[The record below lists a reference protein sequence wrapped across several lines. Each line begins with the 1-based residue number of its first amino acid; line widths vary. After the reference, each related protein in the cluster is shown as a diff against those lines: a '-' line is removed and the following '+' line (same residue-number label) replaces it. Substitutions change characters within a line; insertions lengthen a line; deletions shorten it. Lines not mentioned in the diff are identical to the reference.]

1 MKTLEQAYQEFDY
14 EKLIN
19 EQLVGNP
26 QSINAYIECCERFVG
41 LNKVALIWEG
51 KNGESSQWTF
61 EQLAQAS
68 GKLANYLQSL
78 GIKTGD
84 CIAGLLPRTPELLI
98 TILATWR
105 IGAIY
110 QPLFTAFESKAIEH
124 RVATANIQLII
135 TNSEQ
140 RPKLNGIELPN
151 ILTVHPQDFAATK
164 DADFWQEL
172 AGQSAECTPV
182 MLSFADDF
190 LMMFTS
196 GTTGLAKSVP
206 VPLKAILAFK
216 EYMRHAVDLREE
228 DSFGTLRIQV
238 GHMVYIMVLL
248 AHWDWDTV
256 LSWMNAHLVST
267 MLWKLFKNTKS
278 VILQV
283 HLQHFVCS
291 LALKK
296 NLVLRSKLIYVQ
308 SAVLVNL

>member
-124 RVATANIQLII
+124 RVQQPI
-135 TNSEQ
+135 
-140 RPKLNGIELPN
+140 PN
-151 ILTVHPQDFAATK
+151 
-164 DADFWQEL
+164 
-172 AGQSAECTPV
+172 
-182 MLSFADDF
+182 
-190 LMMFTS
+190 
-196 GTTGLAKSVP
+196 
-206 VPLKAILAFK
+206 
-216 EYMRHAVDLREE
+216 
-228 DSFGTLRIQV
+228 
-238 GHMVYIMVLL
+238 
-248 AHWDWDTV
+248 
-256 LSWMNAHLVST
+256 
-267 MLWKLFKNTKS
+267 
-278 VILQV
+278 
-283 HLQHFVCS
+283 
-291 LALKK
+291 
-296 NLVLRSKLIYVQ
+296 
-308 SAVLVNL
+308 